1 MKFDVSIKSVSQR
14 QFLSDNT
21 AAGLSS
27 VKALK
32 PVCRW
37 QALFV
42 TSSFSTVTEHVPT
55 GVRHLSVWVTWKS
68 WLFTLLQVYTAG
80 FLPRLPSAP
89 SVTVLPCHG
98 RSSSRVKGLI
108 QQVHARAP
116 LQSAP
121 GPRGTPPSLRSMQW
135 DRAGGILRM
144 PWSLCPPP
152 WGSRTFWLKPAHRGI
167 LGFQVLKNSFL
178 NDFFCFMWLWDCSKT
193 TLSIQYVPF
202 GMSKSCWSHWFLTL
216 RSKYYLEYQKYS

>member
-1 MKFDVSIKSVSQR
+1 MKFDVSVKSVSQR

-32 PVCRW
+32 LVCRW

-42 TSSFSTVTEHVPT
+42 KETSSFSTVTEHVPT

-98 RSSSRVKGLI
+98 LFLSRVKGLI
-108 QQVHARAP
+108 HQVHARTT

-121 GPRGTPPSLRSMQW
+121 GPRGTPPSQRSMQW
-135 DRAGGILRM
+135 GRTGGILRM
-144 PWSLCPPP
+144 PCSLCPQPE
-152 WGSRTFWLKPAHRGI
+152 GSRTFWLKPAHHGI
-167 LGFQVLKNSFL
+167 LGFQVLKNFS
-178 NDFFCFMWLWDCSKT
+178 CFMWLWDCSKT
-193 TLSIQYVPF
+193 TLSIQYVLS
-202 GMSKSCWSHWFLTL
+202 GMSKYWWSNWFLTL
-216 RSKYYLEYQKYS
+216 R